1 MKISRKEL
9 IVTLLLHLSI
19 WLLAFSMP
27 IITEI
32 LNKRSI
38 ESAMELFRYV
48 WIMPFS
54 FALIFYVNY
63 LFLIDRFLSRKYFV
77 LFVLINI
84 GLIYMLEQ
92 MVKMFY
98 LQMGIPIQIPEMGTR
113 LSATVGFFL
122 MYILIIG
129 ICVAFKMT
137 RSWYQAESARKELLQ
152 QTTESELKWLKSQLN
167 PHFLFNTLN
176 NIYSQIT
183 VNPENAKESVKQLSD
198 MLRYVLYDSSEKFV
212 PLEDELEFIRNY
224 IELMRIR
231 LSSRVTL
238 KANIP
243 EGDPGVSIIPLL
255 FISLIENAFK
265 HGISASKPSFIRIDF
280 EQSDTE
286 IRFFIENS
294 YFPKTESDKGGS
306 RIGLINIQKRL
317 ELGYP
322 GEHCFTYGRVGDI
335 FQSELIIKKLKSKK
349 I

>member
-1 MKISRKEL
+1 
-9 IVTLLLHLSI
+9 
-19 WLLAFSMP
+19 MP

-38 ESAMELFRYV
+38 ESAIELFRYV
-48 WIMPFS
+48 WIMPFT
-54 FALIFYVNY
+54 FAVIFYANY
-63 LFLIDRFLSRKYFV
+63 FFLIDRFLSRKYFA
-77 LFVLINI
+77 LFVLINV
-84 GLIYMLEQ
+84 GLIYLLQ
-92 MVKMFY
+92 QLIKVFY
-98 LQMGIPIQIPEMGTR
+98 LKMGVPIQIPEIGTR
-113 LSATVGFFL
+113 LSAIVGFFL
-122 MYILIIG
+122 MYFLIIG
-129 ICVAFKMT
+129 ICVAFRMT
-137 RSWYQAESARKELLQ
+137 RNWYQVESEKKELLQ

-231 LSSRVTL
+231 LSSRVKL
-238 KANIP
+238 EANIP
-243 EGDPGVSIIPLL
+243 EGDPGVYIIPLL

-265 HGISASKPSFIRIDF
+265 HGVSASKPSYIKINF
-280 EQSDTE
+280 EQSETE
-286 IRFFIENS
+286 IRFIIENS
-294 YFPKTESDKGGS
+294 YFPKTENDKGGS
-306 RIGLINIQKRL
+306 GIGLINIQKRL

-322 GEHCFTYGRVGDI
+322 GEHTFKYGQVGDT
-335 FQSELIIKKLKSKK
+335 FQSELIIKKHKSKK

>member
-1 MKISRKEL
+1 MKISQKEI
-9 IVTLLLHLSI
+9 IVTVLLHTAI
-19 WLLAFSMP
+19 WILAFSMP

-38 ESAMELFRYV
+38 ESAMELFSYT

-54 FALIFYVNY
+54 FAIIFYANY
-63 LFLIDRFLSRKYFV
+63 LFLIDRFLTRKYFA
-77 LFVLINI
+77 LFVLINV
-84 GLIYMLEQ
+84 GLIYLIEQ
-92 MVKMFY
+92 LIKIFY
-98 LQMGIPIQIPEMGTR
+98 LEKGIPIDIPEMGTR
-113 LSATVGFFL
+113 MSAVIGFFL
-122 MYILIIG
+122 VYFLIIG

-137 RSWYQAESARKELLQ
+137 RSWYQVESERKELLQ

-183 VNPENAKESVKQLSD
+183 VHPENAKESVKQLSD
-198 MLRYVLYDSSEKFV
+198 MLRYVLYESSEKFV

-231 LSSRVTL
+231 LSSRVKLET
-238 KANIP
+238 NIP
-243 EGDPGVSIIPLL
+243 EADPGVCIIPLL

-265 HGISASKPSFIRIDF
+265 HGVSASKPSYIKITF
-280 EQSDTE
+280 EQSEKE

-294 YFPKTESDKGGS
+294 FFPKTENDKGGS
-306 RIGLINIQKRL
+306 GIGLVNIRKRL
-317 ELGYP
+317 ELAYP
-322 GEHCFTYGRVGDI
+322 GEHVFKYEQVGDT
-335 FQSELIIKKLKSKK
+335 FQSELIIKKLKSKR